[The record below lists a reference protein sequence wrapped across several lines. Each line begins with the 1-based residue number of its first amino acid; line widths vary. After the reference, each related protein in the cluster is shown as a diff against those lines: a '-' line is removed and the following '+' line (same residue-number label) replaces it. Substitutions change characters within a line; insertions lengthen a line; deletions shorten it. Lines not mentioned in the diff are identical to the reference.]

1 MDRRVRTGCITCR
14 KRRIKCDEAKPICAR
29 CRSANFLCEGYAT
42 PKQAPAT
49 ALLSD
54 SSPRRNSHSLRERA
68 SFGELS
74 WRHTNWRQEQLPLY
88 HHFVTT
94 TVVRLFR
101 SDHVNFWRD
110 QVAQM
115 SFGLDVVYEALLAI
129 GAMHR
134 SSLLSCLNENAP
146 EATKLKVLGLRAYG
160 ETLRLLPSHL
170 GQNTTTEISAV
181 LVVLML
187 LAYFE
192 CFMENPKGTFRHLW
206 AAIQLLRT
214 SENRFSDAEVSHILP
229 VYDAILRLDFLAQK
243 LVPYAGSSF
252 LRFSNV
258 ASLESPFWNRVSP
271 EFSDDCHIDPIAVER
286 YSLIRLICGH
296 DRLSRIIWGL
306 WVPTSERPTRD
317 ELMSF
322 YSEMQLWKAN
332 SPATFAS
339 FDDQDSAEVDAAPME
354 SFPIPPY
361 ASHFSSTDAALNVV
375 MYNAYLGCAVAMIG
389 TNDPDPASREL
400 EAFKLVYE
408 TLRITA
414 GLIEKHKESLY
425 KPCDAIS
432 VGISTYLYH
441 SARRCFSS
449 AWQEW
454 TIAALRSIGR
464 EGLSNGFTLAN
475 TLETMCELEAR
486 IRHDNVTPSC
496 NVAVKSPL
504 GPINGRLI
512 PLLLPHEEGSQLL
525 AFYLRYGN
533 TEYDRNEQAVQ
544 VVAKATW
551 TEDISGTV
559 KSMNLEGYES
569 AAAGDLDVTTRPQAV
584 ELFHSW
590 RNEVEKGWHGY
601 LTKEVQEGFL
611 QKEGLPNP

>member
-54 SSPRRNSHSLRERA
+54 SSPRRNSHSLHERA

-74 WRHTNWRQEQLPLY
+74 WRRTNWRQEQLPLY

-134 SSLLSCLNENAP
+134 SSLLSCLNQNAP

-170 GQNTTTEISAV
+170 GHNTVTEISAV

-229 VYDAILRLDFLAQK
+229 VYDAMLRLDFLAQK

-271 EFSDDCHIDPIAVER
+271 EFSDDRHIDPIA
-286 YSLIRLICGH
+286 
-296 DRLSRIIWGL
+296 
-306 WVPTSERPTRD
+306 
-317 ELMSF
+317 
-322 YSEMQLWKAN
+322 AN

-339 FDDQDSAEVDAAPME
+339 FDGQDSAEVDATPME
-354 SFPIPPY
+354 SLPIPPY
-361 ASHFSSTDAALNVV
+361 PAHLSSTDAALNIV

-389 TNDPDPASREL
+389 TNDPDPAAREL

-408 TLRITA
+408 TLRIAA

-441 SARRCFSS
+441 SVRRCFSS

-496 NVAVKSPL
+496 NVVVKSPL

-512 PLLLPHEEGSQLL
+512 PLLLPHEENSQLL

-533 TEYDRNEQAVQ
+533 TEYDHDEQAVQ

-559 KSMNLEGYES
+559 KSMNLEAYKS
-569 AAAGDLDVTTRPQAV
+569 TAAGDLGVTTRPQAV

>member
-1 MDRRVRTGCITCR
+1 MDRRVRTGCVTCR
-14 KRRIKCDEAKPICAR
+14 KRRIKCDEAKPFCAR
-29 CRSANFLCEGYAT
+29 CRSATFFCEGYAT
-42 PKQAPAT
+42 PKQAPET
-49 ALLSD
+49 ALPPH
-54 SSPRRNSHSLRERA
+54 SSPGRKSHSVRERS

-115 SFGLDVVYEALLAI
+115 SFGLDIVYEALLAI

-134 SSLLSCLNENAP
+134 SSLLRCLDQNAT

-170 GQNTTTEISAV
+170 GGNTVTEISVV

-187 LAYFE
+187 LSYFE

-229 VYDAILRLDFLAQK
+229 VYDAMLRLDFLAQK

-252 LRFSNV
+252 LRFSNI

-271 EFSDDCHIDPIAVER
+271 EFSDDHLIDPIA
-286 YSLIRLICGH
+286 SAKL
-296 DRLSRIIWGL
+296 D
-306 WVPTSERPTRD
+306 
-317 ELMSF
+317 
-322 YSEMQLWKAN
+322 
-332 SPATFAS
+332 AT
-339 FDDQDSAEVDAAPME
+339 PME
-354 SFPIPPY
+354 LLPIPPY
-361 ASHFSSTDAALNVV
+361 GAHFSSTDAALNVV

-389 TNDPDPASREL
+389 TNDPDPAAREL

-408 TLRITA
+408 TLRIAA

-432 VGISTYLYH
+432 VGISTYLFH

-449 AWQEW
+449 TWQKW

-475 TLETMCELEAR
+475 TLETMCELEAQM
-486 IRHDNVTPSC
+486 RHDNVTRSC
-496 NVAVKSPL
+496 NMAAKSPL
-504 GPINGRLI
+504 GPINSRLI

-533 TEYDRNEQAVQ
+533 TENDRDEQGVQ

-559 KSMNLEGYES
+559 KSIKLDMYES
-569 AAAGDLDVTTRPQAV
+569 AAAGDLGVTNRPQAV

-590 RNEVEKGWHGY
+590 RNEVERGWHGY

-611 QKEGLPNP
+611 QREGLLDP